1 MDRFFYEERG
11 RMRRREGWGWGN
23 CGLTEVFRISSII
36 NNSHRIKGN
45 RVEIFLVNEHVFV
58 KRFIIKK

>member
-1 MDRFFYEERG
+1 MGRRG
-11 RMRRREGWGWGN
+11 VWVRAN
-23 CGLTEVFRISSII
+23 CGLTEAFRTSSII

-45 RVEIFLVNEHVFV
+45 RVEAILEIEQVFV